1 MIIGVTGSLGV
12 STLVEEHCVFILPFY
27 VADTLDITLTEEKLE
42 PDLGFR
48 RKREGEDEETIWVGR
63 AILNATTVW
72 GALRGLETFSQLVH
86 VIEPENHVS
95 FVLGLTGMLCVSFP
109 FPYSLL
115 FSSVVM

>member
-1 MIIGVTGSLGV
+1 M
-12 STLVEEHCVFILPFY
+12 EEHCLFISSSS

-63 AILNATTVW
+63 AKLNATTVW

-86 VIEPENHVS
+86 INEPENHVS

-109 FPYSLL
+109 YSLNYL
-115 FSSVVM
+115 FSTLV

>member
-1 MIIGVTGSLGV
+1 MIIGVTGYLCV
-12 STLVEEHCVFILPFY
+12 STLMAEHCVFISSSS

-63 AILNATTVW
+63 AKLNATTVW

-86 VIEPENHVS
+86 IIEPENHVS
-95 FVLGLTGMLCVSFP
+95 FVLGLNGMLCACFP
-109 FPYSLL
+109 FSFNVLL
-115 FSSVVM
+115 SSVV